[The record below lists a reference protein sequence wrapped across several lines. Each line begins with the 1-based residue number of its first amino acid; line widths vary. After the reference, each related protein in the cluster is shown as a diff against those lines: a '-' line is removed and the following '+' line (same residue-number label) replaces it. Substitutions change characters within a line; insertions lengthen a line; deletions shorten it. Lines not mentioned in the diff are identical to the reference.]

1 MNSIS
6 TKNILSACLFVLFFS
21 FSLSAQQDNIVI
33 TEEQSSVIFEDQ
45 MISIEGT
52 LTECDNK
59 TQGIDNS
66 YVILKITNK
75 TQQTRSF
82 KIQQDLFYDGVCSTC
97 NSDEYLFTF
106 TLAPGQVL
114 KGNCY
119 ENNQKLKLYHHM
131 PEHLSPVKLTNYQLN
146 VTHL

>member
-1 MNSIS
+1 MNLRPVIFSFLLVFS
-6 TKNILSACLFVLFFS
+6 FS
-21 FSLSAQQDNIVI
+21 FSLTAQQDNIIV

-45 MISIEGT
+45 FIKIEGT

-75 TQQTRSF
+75 TQQARNF
-82 KIQQDLFYDGVCSTC
+82 NIHQDLFYDGVCRTC
-97 NSDEYLFTF
+97 NSDEYLFNFSLT
-106 TLAPGQVL
+106 PGQVL
-114 KGNCY
+114 KGTCY
-119 ENNQKLKLYHHM
+119 ENNQSLKLYHSM
-131 PEHLSPVKLTNYQLN
+131 PEHLSPVKLTDYQLS

>member
-1 MNSIS
+1 MNLRPIIFSFLLVFS
-6 TKNILSACLFVLFFS
+6 FS
-21 FSLSAQQDNIVI
+21 FSLTAQQDNIII
-33 TEEQSSVIFEDQ
+33 TEEQSSVVFEDQ
-45 MISIEGT
+45 LILIEGT

-75 TQQTRSF
+75 TQSAINF
-82 KIQQDLFYDGVCSTC
+82 NIHQDLFYDGVCRTC
-97 NSDEYLFTF
+97 NSDEYLFNFSLT
-106 TLAPGQVL
+106 PGQIL

-119 ENNQKLKLYHHM
+119 ENNQSLKLYHSM
-131 PEHLSPVKLTNYQLN
+131 PEHLSPVKLTDYQLV

>member
-21 FSLSAQQDNIVI
+21 FSLSAQQDNVVI
-33 TEEQSSVIFEDQ
+33 TEAQSSVIFEDQ

-75 TQQTRSF
+75 TQSAINF
-82 KIQQDLFYDGVCSTC
+82 NIHQDLFYDGVCSTC
-97 NSDEYLFTF
+97 NSDEYLFNFSLT
-106 TLAPGQVL
+106 PGQVL
-114 KGNCY
+114 KGTCY
-119 ENNQKLKLYHHM
+119 ENNQSLKLYHSM
-131 PEHLSPVKLTNYQLN
+131 PEHLSPVKLTDYQLT

>member
-1 MNSIS
+1 MNLRPVIFSFLLVFS
-6 TKNILSACLFVLFFS
+6 FS
-21 FSLSAQQDNIVI
+21 FSLTAQQDNIII
-33 TEEQSSVIFEDQ
+33 TEDQSSVIFEDQ
-45 MISIEGT
+45 FIKIEGT

-75 TQQTRSF
+75 TQQARNF
-82 KIQQDLFYDGVCSTC
+82 NIHQDLFYDGVCRTC
-97 NSDEYLFTF
+97 NSDEYLFNFSLT
-106 TLAPGQVL
+106 PGQVL

-119 ENNQKLKLYHHM
+119 ENNQSLKLYHSM
-131 PEHLSPVKLTNYQLN
+131 PEHLSPVKLTDYQLS